1 MASDF
6 IADMRDIQFNLY
18 EILGLEGLSQFPKY
32 AEYNR
37 ELYDMVLEEAR
48 KFATTVL
55 APKNAEWDKEGCT
68 LADGVV
74 TTPTGLK
81 DVYTQY
87 CEGGWVSPSADIEIG
102 GQGLPRQIQLA
113 TIEMFCGANP
123 AFVIYPGLTAAAA
136 DLLQH
141 FAPEEATRLLPNMLT
156 GVWAGTM
163 CLTEP
168 GAGTAVGDAATKAF
182 PEGDGKTYKIE
193 GTKLFISGGD
203 QDITENIIHLV
214 LAKTPDAAPGAK
226 GLSLF
231 VVPKVRID
239 DNGNL
244 TESNDVECGSIEHKM
259 GMHGCSTALLNFGSN
274 GECLGTIIGNEGDG
288 IRIMFHMMNEA
299 RNAVGAQALAV
310 ASAANQSA
318 LAYAK
323 ERVQGVAWD
332 KMKDPNAERV
342 AIIEHPDVRRNLMM
356 MKARVEAMRAL
367 TYRVAYYD
375 DMIQNSEDKD
385 KYQNLCDLLTPV
397 VKAHNSDMCDDVC
410 RVGIQVLGGYG
421 FCGEYPLEQAA
432 RDSKIFTI
440 WEGANGIQALDLLG
454 RKLTMKSGMLFMS
467 FLGEFTELIEDAK
480 SVDGLKDEVTLVEK
494 SRDKLA
500 EVTMRLGQAGMMG
513 DRELPV
519 LVATNY
525 LGLFGDVTYG
535 VLLLQQAGVAQRKL
549 DELVAEAG
557 CSVDELCDKNEAA
570 RYYFNKVATARFFT
584 HELLPMVYARAM
596 AIEDG
601 DRAALHAKR

>member
-1 MASDF
+1 MASDY
-6 IADMRDIQFNLY
+6 IADMRDIHFNLY

-55 APKNAEWDKEGCT
+55 APPNADWDKEGCR
-68 LADGVV
+68 LEDGVV
-74 TTPTGLK
+74 VTPTGLK
-81 DVYTQY
+81 DIYAQY
-87 CEGGWVSPSADIEIG
+87 CEGGWVSPSADIEVG
-102 GQGLPRQIQLA
+102 GQGLPRQITLA

-123 AFVIYPGLTAAAA
+123 SFVIYPGLTTAAA
-136 DLLQH
+136 DLLHH
-141 FAPEEATRLLPNMLT
+141 FAPEEAANLLPNMLS

-168 GAGTAVGDAATKAF
+168 GAGTAVGDATTKAF
-182 PEGDGKTYKIE
+182 PSGDGKTYKIE

-231 VVPKVRID
+231 IVPKVRID

-244 TESNDVECGSIEHKM
+244 TEPNDVVCGSIEHKM
-259 GMHGCSTALLNFGSN
+259 GMHGCSTALLNFGTN
-274 GECLGTIIGNEGDG
+274 NDCFGTIIGNEGDG

-299 RNAVGAQALAV
+299 RNAVGVQALGC
-310 ASAANQSA
+310 ASASYQTAVV
-318 LAYAK
+318 YAK

-332 KMKDPNAERV
+332 KMKDPDAPRV
-342 AIIEHPDVRRNLMM
+342 AIVEHPDVRRNLMM

-367 TYRVAYYD
+367 TYRIAYYD
-375 DMIQNSEDKD
+375 DMAQNSDD
-385 KYQNLCDLLTPV
+385 SKYQALVDLLTPV
-397 VKAHNSDMCDDVC
+397 VKAHNSDMCDEVTKT
-410 RVGIQVLGGYG
+410 GIQVLGGYG
-421 FCGEYPLEQAA
+421 YCGEYPQEQAA

-440 WEGANGIQALDLLG
+440 WEGANGIQALDLIG
-454 RKLTMKSGMLFMS
+454 RKLTQNSGMLFMQ
-467 FLGEFTELIEDAK
+467 FLGEMTELVEAAK
-480 SVDGLKDEVTLVEK
+480 DVDGLKAEVTLVEK
-494 SRDKLA
+494 ARDKLA

-519 LVATNY
+519 LVATPY
-525 LGLFGDVTYG
+525 LAMFGDVTYSM
-535 VLLLQQAGVAQRKL
+535 LLLNQAATAQKKL
-549 DELVAEAG
+549 DELVADAG
-557 CSVDELCDKNEAA
+557 STVDELCEKSEAA
-570 RYYFNKVATARFFT
+570 RYYFNKVLTAQFFA
-584 HELLPMVYARAM
+584 HEILPAIYARAM
-596 AIEDG
+596 SIEDG
-601 DRAALHAKR
+601 HRAAIAAKF